1 MNIALLQESGLPM
14 RGLEG
19 AWLMAAPNLIT
30 TSSSFAGQSS
40 RRATWVES
48 AATYAPG
55 TNSKMWK
62 LVEDDTASNTH
73 EGLIAAGNIGAV
85 VTASITAKAA
95 ERSHLRIYTNGGITY
110 SQIFALSGAGSVS
123 GGTSAGHTS
132 TITALGDGC
141 YRCVVAYTMS
151 NVGLRVLLNNGSVD
165 TYSGTGTAP
174 YTEDDPGIYIADAQ
188 LNRGSTLLPYI
199 ATDALQTF
207 ASLYGKS
214 PTLTRGATSAASTDD
229 PTLDGWGWVFD
240 GDDLGKVAAISGV
253 TFERGITQMAVA
265 KMTETGTGKY
275 AMGLWAGAATGYTI
289 VFRGAG
295 APETQWRLTHGKVG
309 AVGSGDYLVLPTTDV
324 VCFGFT
330 STDTVGRF
338 FRCDNDASV
347 LTTGG
352 SPGGT
357 PAHGIGSDTANVP
370 AQMEGYAF
378 IIWSRVLSPSELKR
392 AYRAIKSLVY
402 NATGGG
408 VSVL

>member
-1 MNIALLQESGLPM
+1 M

-188 LNRGSTLLPYI
+188 LNRGPTPLPYT

-214 PTLTRGATSAASTDD
+214 PTLTRGADANAATDD
-229 PTLDGWGWVFD
+229 PTPDGWGWVHD
-240 GDDLGKVAAISGV
+240 GTKFGRTGNLTIPISGPF
-253 TFERGITQMAVA
+253 TAYIVA
-265 KMTETGTGKY
+265 LFTGTSGYILSFGADANNYHALYNSADNAVGIASKD
-275 AMGLWAGAATGYTI
+275 AGGETTSASALATVDASAILISLRSDGATLTACREDTGAEVTLAAESA
-289 VFRGAG
+289 AG
-295 APETQWRLTHGKVG
+295 TALL
-309 AVGSGDYLVLPTTDV
+309 AVGSLP
-324 VCFGFT
+324 
-330 STDTVGRF
+330 
-338 FRCDNDASV
+338 N
-347 LTTGG
+347 GG
-352 SPGGT
+352 SPVSGQTTYAAYIVGRQHNRSERQRVRR
-357 PAHGIGSDTANVP
+357 AMRAKVYADT
-370 AQMEGYAF
+370 Y
-378 IIWSRVLSPSELKR
+378 
-392 AYRAIKSLVY
+392 
-402 NATGGG
+402 GG
-408 VSVL
+408 VSIL